1 MLINL
6 ILMSFIVGS
15 LGTGLGALIVLPFKP
30 KNDGRF
36 LYGFSSGFM
45 LLVVMFD
52 LIPSGVK
59 ISNMVVVISGI
70 ALGAVFVY
78 AFHKILDRAYTHK
91 NKIKISETGILL
103 FVAIALH
110 NFPEG
115 VAIGAGFEMELRF
128 ALFISAVM
136 AAHNI
141 PEGMA
146 MGISLYLGGEKKWKI
161 IFYGMIAGIP
171 TCIGALAGNLIAH
184 IDQHFIGLGLGFAS
198 GAMLYVCLSELIP
211 YSKRLSGSKF
221 YISFTIGLII
231 GQIVLILCKN
241 LI

>member
-1 MLINL
+1 MFFNL
-6 ILMSFIVGS
+6 ILISFIVGS
-15 LGTGLGALIVLPFKP
+15 IGTGAGAALALPLKT
-30 KNDGRF
+30 KNDGNF

-52 LIPSGVK
+52 LIPSGVN
-59 ISNMVVVISGI
+59 ISNMYIVVIGI
-70 ALGAVFVY
+70 VGGAVLVFL
-78 AFHKILDRAYTHK
+78 FHKILDRVYNTK
-91 NKIKISETGILL
+91 NKTKIKETGLLL

-115 VAIGAGFEMELRF
+115 VAIGAGFELELKF
-128 ALFISAVM
+128 AIFISAVM

-146 MGISLYLGGEKKWKI
+146 LGISLYSAGEKKYKVI
-161 IFYGMIAGIP
+161 LYGVIAGIP
-171 TCIGALAGNLIAH
+171 TCIGALIGNFAAH
-184 IDQHFIGLGLGFAS
+184 IGEGFIGGGLGFAS

-211 YSKRLSGSKF
+211 YGKSRCGAKF
-221 YISFTIGLII
+221 YISFAVGLVI
-231 GQIVLILCKN
+231 GQIILILFKN

>member
-1 MLINL
+1 MIFNL

-15 LGTGLGALIVLPFKP
+15 IGTGVGAVLALPMKA

-45 LLVVMFD
+45 LLIVMFD
-52 LIPSGVK
+52 LIPSAVE
-59 ISNMVVVISGI
+59 ISDMFITLAGI
-70 ALGAVFVY
+70 TLGAAFVLI
-78 AFHKILDRAYTHK
+78 FHRILHKVYIGK
-91 NKIKISETGILL
+91 NKSKIKETGLLL

-115 VAIGAGFEMELRF
+115 VAIGAGFGLELSF
-128 ALFISAVM
+128 AIFISVVM

-146 MGISLYLGGEKKWKI
+146 MGISLYSAGEKRSRVI
-161 IFYGMIAGIP
+161 LYGLIAGVPI
-171 TCIGALAGNLIAH
+171 CIGALVGNFVAH
-184 IDQHFIGLGLGFAS
+184 IGNNFIGAGLGFAS

-211 YSKRLSGSKF
+211 YGKSQSGKKF
-221 YISFTIGLII
+221 YISFAIGLLI
-231 GQIVLILCKN
+231 GQIVLILCRN